1 MKTYVLTSTLPHVYH
16 VANNMRKADI
26 EELTAVGNVSPETAL
41 MSGYLESKPYC
52 YTGMKDGTPFTMFGV
67 VPMDRELKTGS
78 IWLLATNDLT
88 NDVPIS
94 FLRQSRK
101 FLPTLLEPYDMV
113 FNCVYEQNTVHI
125 KWIQWL
131 GFTFIR
137 RVTLGPYNK
146 TFLEFARLN
155 HV

>member
-1 MKTYVLTSTLPHVYH
+1 
-16 VANNMRKADI
+16 MREADI

-88 NDVPIS
+88 VCTKKI
-94 FLRQSRK
+94 QSI
-101 FLPTLLEPYDMV
+101 LNGYNGLGLLLFV
-113 FNCVYEQNTVHI
+113 V
-125 KWIQWL
+125 
-131 GFTFIR
+131 
-137 RVTLGPYNK
+137 
-146 TFLEFARLN
+146 
-155 HV
+155 